1 MFGNSR
7 LTATFLAV
15 LLCSAS
21 PAISANNHKPDL
33 GPNVSVFDPSMPAS
47 SIQRRIN
54 DIYATQQHNEF
65 GPERNALLF
74 LPGEYKVDI
83 PVGFYTE
90 VLGLGAS
97 PDAVHIVGNVHADAS
112 ETNNNATTTFWRA
125 AEGFSI
131 SPTGGSMQ
139 WAVSQAVPFRRMH
152 VRGDIVLHQHHGW
165 ASGGWMSDA
174 LIDGKVDAG
183 PQQQFISRNTEGG
196 SGSGSNW
203 NMVFVGVSHPPA
215 GEWPTPPYT
224 EVAETPIVREKPF
237 LQVDSAGS
245 MSVCIPSLRNNSVGI
260 TWHRGTTPGKTIPIS
275 RFYIARAGA
284 DTAATMNAALAK
296 GKNLLLTPGIYRLT
310 EAIRVTRPDTVVL
323 GLGFA
328 TLQPVN
334 GTE

>member
-97 PDAVHIVGNVHADAS
+97 PDAVRIVGNVHADAS
-112 ETNNNATTTFWRA
+112 ERNNNATTTFWRA

-152 VRGDIVLHQHHGW
+152 IRGDIVLHQNGGW
-165 ASGGWMSDA
+165 ASGGGVADS
-174 LIDGKVDAG
+174 LIDGNGGSG
-183 PQQQFISRNTEGG
+183 PQQQWISRNSEWRSW
-196 SGSGSNW
+196 SGANW
-203 NMVFVGVSHPPA
+203 NMVFVGVPKPPA
-215 GEWPTPPYT
+215 GEWPDPPYT
-224 EVAETPIVREKPF
+224 MIAQTPIVRE
-237 LQVDSAGS
+237 
-245 MSVCIPSLRNNSVGI
+245 
-260 TWHRGTTPGKTIPIS
+260 
-275 RFYIARAGA
+275 
-284 DTAATMNAALAK
+284 
-296 GKNLLLTPGIYRLT
+296 
-310 EAIRVTRPDTVVL
+310 
-323 GLGFA
+323 
-328 TLQPVN
+328 
-334 GTE
+334 